1 MCQVDADCDP
11 PFNLCVGAICIH
23 KTVFPIYASE
33 FFGFLVLPALVGVAN
48 VGGIGG
54 GGLTVPLVMICWGF
68 TKK

>member
-1 MCQVDADCDP
+1 MCVFDAECDP
-11 PFNLCVGAICIH
+11 PFTLCIARKCTH
-23 KTVFPIYASE
+23 KPVFPIYLAE
-33 FFGFLVLPALVGVAN
+33 FVGFLVLPALVGVAN